1 LAAVVEHDDAVA
13 QQTPALPGVIGDD
26 PGCQVIGCRPLRA
39 PRLMLTHCF
48 LRYKAVRAM
57 PSRASCP
64 QYRPS
69 PGRAPVR
76 ACVADPL
83 RLPGFT
89 ICDHPLARPGEPTSR
104 DQDDF
109 RRAASRLAESE
120 RDSGAALSV
129 SQFALARGL
138 AASSAYDP
146 WRSSWVSS
154 DSTSRWSLFSPA
166 GTIRYVRR
174 RKSEISVSGA
184 SKCA

>member
-1 LAAVVEHDDAVA
+1 MAAVVEHDDAVA

-89 ICDHPLARPGEPTSR
+89 IATTLSADRVSRRHVIRMTSAGQLLVWLSQSEIRVPRCLSANLPWPGDSLRRLLTTLGGAVGLART
-104 DQDDF
+104 
-109 RRAASRLAESE
+109 
-120 RDSGAALSV
+120 
-129 SQFALARGL
+129 
-138 AASSAYDP
+138 
-146 WRSSWVSS
+146 
-154 DSTSRWSLFSPA
+154 
-166 GTIRYVRR
+166 RR
-174 RKSEISVSGA
+174 RDGRSPRLPGRSGTYGVG
-184 SKCA
+184 SPRSP